1 MTIIKREAQ
10 EVLFGITPVL
20 PLALFPSGKVRIKM
34 RNNQFVR
41 VFVKQPTGG
50 IREFAV
56 KRCGDYWVPSFEV
69 GANIREVA

>member
-1 MTIIKREAQ
+1 
-10 EVLFGITPVL
+10 
-20 PLALFPSGKVRIKM
+20 M